1 MDQKPR
7 HTDCEPSRLHAVL
20 AVVLTLLPSPS
31 APDVIGDGA
40 CTSQPV
46 GDGLPD
52 ATAVQPDNAAGLPG
66 SDAAAS
72 PTRHGRHT
80 PVHDGYRPNHLD
92 AASNDFFMGIFE
104 LAAPLAPGE
113 SAQAHV
119 RVLALPAQLAAVQQA
134 GGWAVFEGSR
144 QVGQVRI
151 ERTLCQTLGHTGPI

>member
-1 MDQKPR
+1 MRGLKPH
-7 HTDCEPSRLHAVL
+7 HTDCEPNRAHAVL

-40 CTSQPV
+40 RASLPA
-46 GDGLPD
+46 GDALPD
-52 ATAVQPDNAAGLPG
+52 ATADQMDNAAGLTG

-72 PTRHGRHT
+72 PSRHGRHT
-80 PVHDGYRPNHLD
+80 PVHDGHLD

-104 LAAPLAPGE
+104 LTAPLAPGE
-113 SAQAHV
+113 SAQARV
-119 RVLALPAQLAAVQQA
+119 RMLALPTQLAAVQRA

-151 ERTLCQTLGHTGPI
+151 ERTLHQTLGHTGPI